1 MHCTLARPV
10 LALALFLRV
19 FAFVLAPVLIARPP
33 VPLLDP
39 MLWAPLFAPVL
50 AFVLCFFF
58 LAPVIALRLPA
69 LLPAPQLEHLFV
81 ALLLASYTVPVLLAP
96 YPALVPE
103 FVLFATTAGTCT
115 GTYVDCTLACPV
127 LVTRLLVTPA
137 CT

>member
-1 MHCTLARPV
+1 MYCTLAQPV
-10 LALALFLRV
+10 LALALFLHV

-39 MLWAPLFAPVL
+39 GLWTPLFAPVL
-50 AFVLCFFF
+50 AFVRCFFF
-58 LAPVIALRLPA
+58 FAPVIALRLPA

-96 YPALVPE
+96 PPALVHK

-115 GTYVDCTLACPV
+115 GTCVDCTLVCPV